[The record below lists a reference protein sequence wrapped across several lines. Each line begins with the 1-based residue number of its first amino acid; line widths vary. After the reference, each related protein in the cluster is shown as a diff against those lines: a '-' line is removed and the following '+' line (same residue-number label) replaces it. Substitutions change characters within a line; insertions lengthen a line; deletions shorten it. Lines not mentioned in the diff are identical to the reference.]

1 MPRARRQALR
11 RRQKRFL
18 TMRQLQTR
26 WGNCSHMTIERRM
39 EADRNFPRPMRL
51 PQARV
56 RLWDEEE
63 IEAYERA
70 SVVPR

>member
-1 MPRARRQALR
+1 
-11 RRQKRFL
+11 
-18 TMRQLQTR
+18 MRQLQAR